1 MFYLVSYKV
10 MGKPWIH
17 YFAISRILNAARV
30 HSEQFC
36 CELFLIVNAFWDP
49 VNVFTNFR
57 NLFSDSS
64 SWLLKQCRE
73 LMKNVPALC
82 KRNKKFLKKWMH
94 SSDLV
99 YCPVPLVIPFRL
111 SYKQPLIKI
120 VFLFVFCCPTVFYK
134 FTQKPNRVAVCL
146 WCSIYV
152 YASMRITP

>member
-1 MFYLVSYKV
+1 MLQ
-10 MGKPWIH
+10 G
-17 YFAISRILNAARV
+17 
-30 HSEQFC
+30 
-36 CELFLIVNAFWDP
+36 FLLSNFVVNC
-49 VNVFTNFR
+49 
-57 NLFSDSS
+57 
-64 SWLLKQCRE
+64 SWLWMHFEILWMYSQTSGIFFLTALADCRA

-111 SYKQPLIKI
+111 SYKQPLFTI
-120 VFLFVFCCPTVFYK
+120 VFLFVCCCPTAFYK